1 MNLIQ
6 ARRILDQHK
15 VGVFYSLPVI
25 NKALQL
31 CGDLPEGIGVVGLSS
46 EEEGLEGICLGS
58 SETTGC

>member
-1 MNLIQ
+1 MNLID

-46 EEEGLEGICLGS
+46 EEEGLEGICLGPS
-58 SETTGC
+58 KAAGC